1 MFYLDKA
8 VNKTFICRVQ
18 SVAELTT
25 FQNNLIKLII
35 SNDKIDTNRKVV
47 LKILS
52 SLINISYDSSKTSNY
67 IALRTL
73 TSSLLSNITSHVL
86 DYIFSKKKV
95 NDMED
100 TEDGMYLCV
109 AKFFIMCS
117 FFHSLPI

>member
-117 FFHSLPI
+117 FFYSLPI